1 MKVPVE
7 WRKIS
12 AGAWVGNSSAMGRG
26 LRGPAMASKMGEE
39 DDESGRRWCVGS
51 TVRMID
57 ERSWA
62 SKMGEKDDESGRRW

>member
-39 DDESGRRWCVGS
+39 DDES
-51 TVRMID
+51 D
-57 ERSWA
+57 
-62 SKMGEKDDESGRRW
+62 